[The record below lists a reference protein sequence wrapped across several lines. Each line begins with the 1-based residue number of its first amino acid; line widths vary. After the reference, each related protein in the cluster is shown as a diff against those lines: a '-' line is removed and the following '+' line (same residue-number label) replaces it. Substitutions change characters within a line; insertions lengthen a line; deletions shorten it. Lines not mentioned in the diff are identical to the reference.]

1 MFVRPVRLAVRS
13 AGTTQI
19 AGYFVNKKTLN
30 LPLAAP
36 VCNRLFCTANKSGEA
51 PPSDASSEGSAAAPV
66 TPVDT
71 TKKLEDEIRSL
82 KDKLLRAYAEEENVR
97 RIAKRDVESAKDYAN
112 TKFAKAMLE
121 VADNLDRAVTVVT
134 AEMKES
140 HGDTHFKVLLEG
152 FVLLYKHAI
161 PTFFLSVFPVFFLI
175 KFVRVIIILTYSF
188 SLLNVHARCGVDSKR
203 INEDFF

>member
-1 MFVRPVRLAVRS
+1 MLFRPLRLVVKS
-13 AGTTQI
+13 SGTRQTT
-19 AGYFVNKKTLN
+19 GYFVNKLSPN
-30 LPLAAP
+30 FQVSSP
-36 VCNRLFCTANKSGEA
+36 VCNRLFCTANKAED
-51 PPSDASSEGSAAAPV
+51 PPRSDAPVDGSAAV
-66 TPVDT
+66 PVDT

-140 HGDTHFKVLLEG
+140 QNDPQFKVLLEG
-152 FVLLYKHAI
+152 
-161 PTFFLSVFPVFFLI
+161 
-175 KFVRVIIILTYSF
+175 
-188 SLLNVHARCGVDSKR
+188 N
-203 INEDFF
+203 